1 MGGCAI
7 NVVLVL
13 VAVVVLA
20 VVSVAT
26 RKAAK
31 MIHFNANLDSTSS
44 TDCSKERGVREGQ
57 GGRGETKLLQ
67 THTCTCTCCKSAHE
81 ISALL
86 IRVTAEEVVRQ
97 KKKKQKNETEMEM
110 KKQAK

>member
-1 MGGCAI
+1 MLQATQGSKPCGGVAVGGCAI

-13 VAVVVLA
+13 VAVVKVV

-44 TDCSKERGVREGQ
+44 TDCSKERERGSGREG
-57 GGRGETKLLQ
+57 GTEGKENSCRH
-67 THTCTCTCCKSAHE
+67 THAH
-81 ISALL
+81 AA
-86 IRVTAEEVVRQ
+86 RVHTR
-97 KKKKQKNETEMEM
+97 
-110 KKQAK
+110 

>member
-20 VVSVAT
+20 VVSVA

-67 THTCTCTCCKSAHE
+67 THTHTCTCCKSAHE

>member
-7 NVVLVL
+7 SVVLVL
-13 VAVVVLA
+13 VAVVEVV

-44 TDCSKERGVREGQ
+44 TDCCEERERERGRS
-57 GGRGETKLLQ
+57 GGERKLLQ
-67 THTCTCTCCKSAHE
+67 THTCTCCKSAHE

-97 KKKKQKNETEMEM
+97 KKNETEM